1 MKILITGGLGFIGSN
16 LIDYLLKKK
25 NVKKI
30 IVVDNFSKS
39 SPRYLK
45 SLTDYKYFQ
54 RPNLYVNSTKRV
66 VLIKA
71 DISNYNF
78 AVKITKNIDYII
90 HLAAESGVDTSVKN
104 PEKSFKVNV
113 IGTFNYL
120 NAARINNI
128 KGFIFPSS
136 GAVFGDVKPP
146 IDENL
151 ARNPISPYGSGKLS
165 GETFCETFSKVFKLN
180 TTILRFSNAYGR
192 FSTHKTSV
200 IAKFIQNILNNK
212 SVIVNGDGQH
222 TRDFIFVDDICS
234 AIYISLT
241 NKKRL
246 QIYNVST
253 GKETSINNLISTMK
267 KVLTRY
273 NKYSISVK
281 YSKQRIGDMKRN
293 FAKSNKINKE
303 LGWKSKIELKSG
315 LKKTFGWYEIEK
327 K

>member
-1 MKILITGGLGFIGSN
+1 MKILITGGLGFIGNN

-30 IVVDNFSKS
+30 IVIDNFSKS
-39 SPRYLK
+39 TDMYLK
-45 SLTDYKYFQ
+45 SLIDYKYF
-54 RPNLYVNSTKRV
+54 RTPNLYVNSTQRV
-66 VLIKA
+66 QLIKA
-71 DISNYNF
+71 DILNYDF
-78 AVKITKNIDYII
+78 ALKITKNIDYIV

-104 PEKSFKVNV
+104 PEKSFKINV
-113 IGTFNYL
+113 TGTFNYL

-146 IDENL
+146 IDETL

-212 SVIVNGDGQH
+212 SVTVNGDGEH

-234 AIYISLT
+234 AIYKSLK
-241 NKKRL
+241 NSKKL

-253 GKETSINNLISTMK
+253 GKETSINKLISLIK
-267 KVLTRY
+267 KIISKY
-273 NKYSISVK
+273 NKYAIKVK
-281 YSKQRIGDMKRN
+281 YSKERVGDMKRS
-293 FAKSNKINKE
+293 FAKSNKIKKE
-303 LGWKSKIELKSG
+303 LNWNLKTDLKNG
-315 LKKTFGWYEIEK
+315 LMKTFEWYTIEK